1 MVVAASPSNGGADM
15 DTQHTEGPAVDPG
28 LEGAEANA
36 VRLAT
41 AIDPRLAEVWTTLFA
56 ADLDAAD
63 LSEQVGW
70 FLRMAY
76 LRGYH
81 DGLCEPEAG
90 SLYRDLGMRVPPR
103 RRTAATRPGTT
114 HRREA

>member
-1 MVVAASPSNGGADM
+1 M
-15 DTQHTEGPAVDPG
+15 DTQRTDGPGTDPG
-28 LEGAEANA
+28 FEAAEANG

-41 AIDPRLAEVWTTLFA
+41 AIDPRLADVWITLFA

-81 DGLCEPEAG
+81 DGLCEQDAG
-90 SLYRDLGMRVPPR
+90 SLYTDLGMRVPPR
-103 RRTAATRPGTT
+103 RRATATRRPGTT
-114 HRREA
+114 DRMEA

>member
-1 MVVAASPSNGGADM
+1 MPERATKERKM
-15 DTQHTEGPAVDPG
+15 DTQRTEGP
-28 LEGAEANA
+28 GAEPGFEGVEANG

-41 AIDPRLAEVWTTLFA
+41 TIDPRLAEVWTTLFA

-81 DGLCEPEAG
+81 DGLCEPDAG

-114 HRREA
+114 QRREA

>member
-1 MVVAASPSNGGADM
+1 M
-15 DTQHTEGPAVDPG
+15 DTQRTEGP
-28 LEGAEANA
+28 GAEPGFEAVEANG

-41 AIDPRLAEVWTTLFA
+41 TIDPRLAEVWTTLFA

-81 DGLCEPEAG
+81 DGLCEPDAG

-103 RRTAATRPGTT
+103 RRTATRPSTT
-114 HRREA
+114 QRREA

>member
-1 MVVAASPSNGGADM
+1 M
-15 DTQHTEGPAVDPG
+15 DGEFGVELPDG
-28 LEGAEANA
+28 EDSG

-41 AIDPRLAEVWTTLFA
+41 AIDPRMAEVWASIFA
-56 ADLDAAD
+56 ADLAPEEFV
-63 LSEQVGW
+63 SQVGW

-90 SLYRDLGMRVPPR
+90 SLYRELGIQVPPR
-103 RRTAATRPGTT
+103 RQRAAAIRHGSSRPKE
-114 HRREA
+114 RS

>member
-1 MVVAASPSNGGADM
+1 MPRASTKGADM
-15 DTQHTEGPAVDPG
+15 DTQQSEGTAAEAG
-28 LEGAEANA
+28 LEGAEADG

-41 AIDPRLAEVWTTLFA
+41 TIDPRLSEVWTTLFA

-103 RRTAATRPGTT
+103 RRTATTPPGTT

>member
-1 MVVAASPSNGGADM
+1 M
-15 DTQHTEGPAVDPG
+15 DTQRSEGPGAEPG
-28 LEGAEANA
+28 LEEAEANG

-41 AIDPRLAEVWTTLFA
+41 TIDPRLAEVWTTLFA

-63 LSEQVGW
+63 LSEQIGW

-81 DGLCEPEAG
+81 DGLCEPDAG

-103 RRTAATRPGTT
+103 RRTATTRPGTT

>member
-1 MVVAASPSNGGADM
+1 M
-15 DTQHTEGPAVDPG
+15 DTQWTDGRGTDPG
-28 LEGAEANA
+28 FEAAEANG

-63 LSEQVGW
+63 LAEQVGW

-76 LRGYH
+76 LRGYE
-81 DGLCEPEAG
+81 DGLCEPDAG
-90 SLYRDLGMRVPPR
+90 SLYTDLGVRVPPR
-103 RRTAATRPGTT
+103 RRVATTRRTGTT
-114 HRREA
+114 DRREA

>member
-1 MVVAASPSNGGADM
+1 VSATSDEGADV
-15 DTQHTEGPAVDPG
+15 DTQRTEGPAAGAG
-28 LEGAEANA
+28 LEEAEANGI
-36 VRLAT
+36 RLAAT
-41 AIDPRLAEVWTTLFA
+41 IDPRLAEVWTTLFA
-56 ADLDAAD
+56 AGLDAAD

-81 DGLCEPEAG
+81 DGLCEPDAG

-103 RRTAATRPGTT
+103 RRTAITRPGTT

>member
-1 MVVAASPSNGGADM
+1 M
-15 DTQHTEGPAVDPG
+15 DTQQTEA
-28 LEGAEANA
+28 AEANGI
-36 VRLAT
+36 RLAT

-56 ADLDAAD
+56 AGLDPAD

-81 DGLCEPEAG
+81 DGLCEPDAG
-90 SLYRDLGMRVPPR
+90 SLYRALGMRAPR
-103 RRTAATRPGTT
+103 RRTTATRPGTT
-114 HRREA
+114 QRREA

>member
-1 MVVAASPSNGGADM
+1 MG
-15 DTQHTEGPAVDPG
+15 TQQTEGPAAEPG
-28 LEGAEANA
+28 LEGAEANG

-41 AIDPRLAEVWTTLFA
+41 TIDPRLAEVWTTLFA

-81 DGLCEPEAG
+81 DGLCEPDAG

-103 RRTAATRPGTT
+103 RRTATRSGTT
-114 HRREA
+114 QRREA

>member
-1 MVVAASPSNGGADM
+1 M
-15 DTQHTEGPAVDPG
+15 DTPQSEGPVADPG
-28 LEGAEANA
+28 LEGAEANG
-36 VRLAT
+36 VRLAP
-41 AIDPRLAEVWTTLFA
+41 AIDPRLADVWTTLFA

-81 DGLCEPEAG
+81 DGLCQPDAG
-90 SLYRDLGMRVPPR
+90 SLYTDLRMRAPPR
-103 RRTAATRPGTT
+103 RRAAATRRPGSTT
-114 HRREA
+114 ARSEASMIVDC

>member
-1 MVVAASPSNGGADM
+1 MDRTGAGWGD
-15 DTQHTEGPAVDPG
+15 GK
-28 LEGAEANA
+28 AEAGEDGGE
-36 VRLAT
+36 RLAC
-41 AIDPRLAEVWTTLFA
+41 AIDPRLAEVWTTLFSA
-56 ADLDAAD
+56 ELSPGDLD
-63 LSEQVGW
+63 EQVGW

-90 SLYRDLGMRVPPR
+90 SLYRELGVAVPPR
-103 RRTAATRPGTT
+103 RGSLSPRPRST